1 MLPDETSHSKPG
13 ILRYNRARE
22 ELMNLFWTIW
32 STEYVRQL
40 PPWQGKAKDKIAVGS
55 VALVGED
62 GCYRQQWPLAVV
74 TKPFPGKDELVR
86 AVKLK
91 TAKSIVTRPIQRL
104 HCLEL
109 SNDADNGDKVEPSV
123 PERVTVIDGGS
134 MNDSNRRGTSS
145 EVQNT
150 SRYGRVL
157 RSVKRFEFN

>member
-1 MLPDETSHSKPG
+1 MP
-13 ILRYNRARE
+13 R
-22 ELMNLFWTIW
+22 
-32 STEYVRQL
+32 RQD
-40 PPWQGKAKDKIAVGS
+40 KAKGKIAVGYM
-55 VALVGED
+55 VLIRED
-62 GCYRQQWPLAVV
+62 GCSRQQLPLAVV
-74 TKPFPGKDELVR
+74 IKLFPGMDGLVI

-123 PERVTVIDGGS
+123 SERVAVSGGGS
-134 MNDSNRRGTSS
+134 MNDSNRCGTSS

-157 RSVKRFEFN
+157 RSAKRFEFN